1 VVFAAVVFS
10 AGFVWLP
17 DATAPVFGGLAF
29 AGPAE
34 AALVVV
40 FSAVV
45 FSAVVAPVA
54 AGALAVLDR
63 LALFGAAA
71 DGSADG
77 CFPSAA
83 GGVSSL
89 GSTPLIVS
97 SAMLL
102 PPRHAAMI
110 TSAEPGAAPYGTW
123 RAPSTQ
129 EPLLSWFVL

>member
-1 VVFAAVVFS
+1 VPVFA
-10 AGFVWLP
+10 
-17 DATAPVFGGLAF
+17 GLAF

-34 AALVVV
+34 AALVVAGSAAAGPLLAGLAAC
-40 FSAVV
+40 SAVLGWLARFGV
-45 FSAVVAPVA
+45 GTACSADCLVVL
-54 AGALAVLDR
+54 GR
-63 LALFGAAA
+63 LTPFGADA

-83 GGVSSL
+83 GGVFSL

-102 PPRHAAMI
+102 PPRHAAMV
-110 TSAEPGAAPYGTW
+110 TSAEPGASHHGTW